1 VWGNKSVRR
10 VTRAALVMV
19 GGAAFLF
26 VPSVAGA
33 QEVSPYGGGST
44 VVSPTS
50 VVRDPVGD
58 PGSSTNTSS
67 GSLPFTGGDVAGL
80 AAIGAGAVGVGVV
93 ASRARR
99 RRTA

>member
-1 VWGNKSVRR
+1 VRGNKSVRR
-10 VTRAALVMV
+10 ATRAALVVV

-33 QEVSPYGGGST
+33 QEVGPYGGGST

-50 VVRDPVGD
+50 VVRDPVD
-58 PGSSTNTSS
+58 PGSSTTSS
-67 GSLPFTGGDVAGL
+67 GSSLPFTGGDVAGL